1 MNRFLIQNII
11 FTKNYY
17 YIVLKGLLKVL
28 KIFEILGILFDFIES
43 THVDRA
49 FIYATIFYCSR
60 ALLVNQNYIVYI
72 NMKQDADTLKKTH
85 IGGCCKVY
93 VGAVHVC
100 ALFLSMIVDE
110 FIDLQDESFSCFCNA
125 DLAIV

>member
-28 KIFEILGILFDFIES
+28 KIFEILGILFDFFFIES

-72 NMKQDADTLKKTH
+72 NMKQDADTLKED
-85 IGGCCKVY
+85 IYRWV
-93 VGAVHVC
+93 
-100 ALFLSMIVDE
+100 L
-110 FIDLQDESFSCFCNA
+110 
-125 DLAIV
+125 